1 MNALLDF
8 TRKAHESKRIGFG
21 DLRRLQ
27 RDILPAGVA
36 TAREAEL
43 LLALDGALARADK
56 GWTDFLAGAVSSFAL
71 GRAALGLDEETAAW
85 LQRAAS
91 AARPATA
98 AAVLKRAR
106 RDAAAAHG
114 ARQETEIRPTAAEPS
129 EALRPAWEW
138 LASGYQVEVRPA
150 GRNGAPEE
158 LLSVE

>member
-1 MNALLDF
+1 MNAFLDF

-27 RDILPAGVA
+27 RDILPTGVA
-36 TAREAEL
+36 TPREAEL

-56 GWTDFLAGAVSSFAL
+56 GWTDFLAEAVSSFAL
-71 GRAALGLDEETAAW
+71 GRAAMGLDEETAAW

-98 AAVLKRAR
+98 AAVLKRVR
-106 RDAAAAHG
+106 RDAAARGGRRDAG
-114 ARQETEIRPTAAEPS
+114 IRPAAAEPS
-129 EALRPAWEW
+129 EAVRPGWEW

-150 GRNGAPEE
+150 GRNGAREE
-158 LLSVE
+158 LLPVE